1 VQSIKRAIFR
11 GKEGCF
17 VLDRACEC
25 GFFYIYLGGDL
36 IFYYKFRH
44 MKKSTHANPVG
55 QTATTVLL
63 AVGFLGFV
71 LLLSYLVITGT
82 MK

>member
-1 VQSIKRAIFR
+1 VIFSC
-11 GKEGCF
+11 KEGWI
-17 VLDRACEC
+17 VLDGACEC

-36 IFYYKFRH
+36 IFYYKIRH
-44 MKKSTHANPVG
+44 MKKSTHANTFG

-71 LLLSYLVITGT
+71 LLLSYLFITGT

>member
-1 VQSIKRAIFR
+1 
-11 GKEGCF
+11 
-17 VLDRACEC
+17 
-25 GFFYIYLGGDL
+25 
-36 IFYYKFRH
+36 
-44 MKKSTHANPVG
+44 MKQSTHANNTFG

-71 LLLSYLVITGT
+71 LLLSYLFITGT